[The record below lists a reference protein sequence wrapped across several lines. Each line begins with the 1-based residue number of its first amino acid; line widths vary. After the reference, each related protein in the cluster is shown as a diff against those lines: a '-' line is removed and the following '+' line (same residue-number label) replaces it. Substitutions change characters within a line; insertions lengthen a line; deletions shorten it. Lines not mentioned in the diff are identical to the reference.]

1 MRYLKI
7 FGMGMLAFVLTT
19 CATLPPA
26 PPENV
31 ELGED
36 DPAPGEMLLLV
47 GNLPDLIYQGM
58 ARKDAKLDMV
68 PPKAVSYSSITAVT
82 SLPIPALPMPVNV
95 APRTGVENNYASF
108 SAYLYAFNLPV
119 DNDFHLILGDTP
131 TFQSGVTNLINVEIS
146 GRPNSTDTVFR
157 AVRNQFLA
165 KIGNPSTLPQSVYQC
180 LGIPIAITVSGGPF
194 WDTSHPKGG
203 SGTKTCNGMGMYTQ
217 NGWELHPVTAVH

>member
-1 MRYLKI
+1 MNYLKVL
-7 FGMGMLAFVLTT
+7 GTGMLAFVLTT
-19 CATLPPA
+19 CASLPPA

-36 DPAPGEMLLLV
+36 DPPPGATLLLV
-47 GNLPDLIYQGM
+47 GNLPDLIFNGV
-58 ARKDAKLDMV
+58 ARKTAKLTMV
-68 PPKAVSYSSITAVT
+68 PPAAVSYSSITAVT
-82 SLPIPALPMPVNV
+82 SLTPPVGLNSTS
-95 APRTGVENNYASF
+95 PRTGVENNYAAF
-108 SAYLYAFNLPV
+108 SAYLYAYNLPA

-131 TFQSGVTNLINVEIS
+131 TFTSGVTNLINVEVS

-180 LGIPIAITVSGGPF
+180 LGTPIPITVSGGPF

-203 SGTKTCNGMGMYTQ
+203 SGTSSCYGGVAMKTI
-217 NGWELHPVTAVH
+217 NGWELHPVTSVN